1 MVLEPNPLDES
12 IVNTITVDPA
22 YCVTREGDQNAKWLE
37 NFPDTKAITL
47 EEAQELL
54 IDKEDTASLDGWLD
68 KSVVDGWFNE

>member
-1 MVLEPNPLDES
+1 M
-12 IVNTITVDPA
+12 
-22 YCVTREGDQNAKWLE
+22 TREGDQNAKWLE

-47 EEAQELL
+47 EEAQGLL